1 MSVLKKFCL
10 CSIVLLPLLL
20 TGCGSRRAARVSVP
34 PAPSSGTTEAAQPA
48 AAPAPAVVATVP
60 PPAIA
65 KPPATPAIT
74 RPVYTETGV
83 ASWYGPSFHSR
94 HTSNGEIY
102 DMNSLTAAH
111 RTLPFNSLVRVTNV
125 GSGQSVVVRVTDRG
139 PFVAGRVIDLSRA
152 AAKQIDIERP
162 GTARVQLEVLSSPA
176 PISSGGRWAL
186 QIGGFQDP
194 NDARKVKNKL
204 ERRYRSAQVLQV
216 AGATGDWWVRVR
228 VADDD
233 RRRAEEIARE
243 NQTPQGGIY
252 LVRLD

>member
-1 MSVLKKFCL
+1 MSGPKKLCL
-10 CSIVLLPLLL
+10 CSILLLPLLL
-20 TGCGSRRAARVSVP
+20 TGCGSKRTARVNIPPTPVP
-34 PAPSSGTTEAAQPA
+34 ETTEPKQPA
-48 AAPAPAVVATVP
+48 ATPATPAVATVP
-60 PPAIA
+60 PPVIA
-65 KPPATPAIT
+65 KPPAAMA
-74 RPVYTETGV
+74 RPVYTESGI

-111 RTLPFNSLVRVTNV
+111 RTLPFNSIVRVTNV
-125 GSGQSVVVRVTDRG
+125 SSGQSVVVRVTDRG

-176 PISSGGRWAL
+176 PIATGGRWAV
-186 QIGGFQDP
+186 QIGGFQDAG
-194 NDARKVKNKL
+194 DAAKVKNKL

-233 RRRAEEIARE
+233 RRRAEEIAHD
-243 NQTPQGGIY
+243 NQPPQGGIY

>member
-1 MSVLKKFCL
+1 MSGPKKLCL
-10 CSIVLLPLLL
+10 CSILLLPLLL
-20 TGCGSRRAARVSVP
+20 TGCGSKRTARVNIPPTPVP
-34 PAPSSGTTEAAQPA
+34 ETTEPKQPA
-48 AAPAPAVVATVP
+48 ASPAPPRVATVP
-60 PPAIA
+60 PPVIA
-65 KPPATPAIT
+65 KPPAAMA
-74 RPVYTETGV
+74 RPVYTESGI

-111 RTLPFNSLVRVTNV
+111 RTLPFNSIVRVTNV
-125 GSGQSVVVRVTDRG
+125 SSGQSVVVRVTDRG

-176 PISSGGRWAL
+176 PIATGGRWAV
-186 QIGGFQDP
+186 QIGGFQDAG
-194 NDARKVKNKL
+194 DAAKVKNKL

-233 RRRAEEIARE
+233 RRRAEEIAHD
-243 NQTPQGGIY
+243 NQPPQGGIY

>member
-1 MSVLKKFCL
+1 MSGPKKLCL
-10 CSIVLLPLLL
+10 CSILLLPLLL
-20 TGCGSRRAARVSVP
+20 TGCGSKRTARVNIPPTPVP
-34 PAPSSGTTEAAQPA
+34 ETTEPKQPA
-48 AAPAPAVVATVP
+48 ASPAPPTVATVP
-60 PPAIA
+60 PPVIA
-65 KPPATPAIT
+65 KPPAAMA
-74 RPVYTETGV
+74 RPVYTESGI

-111 RTLPFNSLVRVTNV
+111 RTLPFNSIVRVTNV
-125 GSGQSVVVRVTDRG
+125 SSGQSVVVRVTDRG

-176 PISSGGRWAL
+176 PIATGGRWAV
-186 QIGGFQDP
+186 QIGGFQDAG
-194 NDARKVKNKL
+194 DAAKVKNKL

-233 RRRAEEIARE
+233 RRRAEEIAHD
-243 NQTPQGGIY
+243 NQPPQGGIY

>member
-1 MSVLKKFCL
+1 
-10 CSIVLLPLLL
+10 
-20 TGCGSRRAARVSVP
+20 
-34 PAPSSGTTEAAQPA
+34 
-48 AAPAPAVVATVP
+48 VA

-65 KPPATPAIT
+65 KPPAPPAIT
-74 RPVYTETGV
+74 KPVYTETGI

-102 DMNSLTAAH
+102 DMNSFTAAH
-111 RTLPFNSLVRVTNV
+111 RTLPFNSMVRVTNAS
-125 GSGQSVVVRVTDRG
+125 SGQSVVVRVTDRG

-162 GTARVQLEVLSSPA
+162 GTARVQLEVLSSPV
-176 PISSGGRWAL
+176 PIASGGRWAL
-186 QIGGFQDP
+186 QIGGFH
-194 NDARKVKNKL
+194 DAGDAAKMKNKL
-204 ERRYRSAQVLQV
+204 ERRYGSAQVLQV

-233 RRRAEEIARE
+233 RRRAEEIARD

>member
-1 MSVLKKFCL
+1 MSGPKKLCL
-10 CSIVLLPLLL
+10 CSILLLPLLL
-20 TGCGSRRAARVSVP
+20 TGCGSKRTARVNIPPTPIPETTEPKQPAAP
-34 PAPSSGTTEAAQPA
+34 PAPPA
-48 AAPAPAVVATVP
+48 VATVP
-60 PPAIA
+60 PPVIA
-65 KPPATPAIT
+65 KPPAPAAIS
-74 RPVYTETGV
+74 RPVYTESGI

-111 RTLPFNSLVRVTNV
+111 RTLPFNSIVRVTNV
-125 GSGQSVVVRVTDRG
+125 SSGQSVVVRVTDRG

-176 PISSGGRWAL
+176 PIATGGRWAV
-186 QIGGFQDP
+186 QIGGFQDAG
-194 NDARKVKNKL
+194 DAAKVKNKL

-233 RRRAEEIARE
+233 RRRAEEIAHDNRP
-243 NQTPQGGIY
+243 PQGGIY

>member
-1 MSVLKKFCL
+1 MSGPKKLCL
-10 CSIVLLPLLL
+10 CSILLLPLLL
-20 TGCGSRRAARVSVP
+20 TGCGSKRTARVNIPPTPVPETTEPKQPAAP
-34 PAPSSGTTEAAQPA
+34 PAPPT
-48 AAPAPAVVATVP
+48 VATVP
-60 PPAIA
+60 PPVIA
-65 KPPATPAIT
+65 KPPAAMA
-74 RPVYTETGV
+74 RPVYTESGI

-111 RTLPFNSLVRVTNV
+111 RTLPFNSIVRVTNV
-125 GSGQSVVVRVTDRG
+125 SSGQSVVVRVTDRG

-176 PISSGGRWAL
+176 PIATGGRWAV
-186 QIGGFQDP
+186 QIGGFQDAG
-194 NDARKVKNKL
+194 DAAKVKNKL

-233 RRRAEEIARE
+233 RRRAEEIAHD
-243 NQTPQGGIY
+243 NQPPQGGIY

>member
-1 MSVLKKFCL
+1 MSGPKKLCL
-10 CSIVLLPLLL
+10 CSILLLPLLL
-20 TGCGSRRAARVSVP
+20 TGCGSKRTARVNIPPTPVPETTEPKQPAAP
-34 PAPSSGTTEAAQPA
+34 PAPPT
-48 AAPAPAVVATVP
+48 VATVP
-60 PPAIA
+60 PPVIA
-65 KPPATPAIT
+65 KPPAAMA
-74 RPVYTETGV
+74 RPVYTESGI

-111 RTLPFNSLVRVTNV
+111 RTLPFNSIVRVTNV
-125 GSGQSVVVRVTDRG
+125 SSGQSVVVRVTDRG

-176 PISSGGRWAL
+176 PIAIGGRWAV
-186 QIGGFQDP
+186 QIGGFQDAG
-194 NDARKVKNKL
+194 DAAKVKNKL

-233 RRRAEEIARE
+233 RRRAEEIAHD
-243 NQTPQGGIY
+243 NQPPQGGIY